1 MAFIIGLVQAKGGV
15 GRSTVATNLAGE
27 LARANSVVLID
38 CDMPQ
43 GTALAWANLRQRMT
57 NSERLSVDTATG
69 QRELVEKLETY
80 RDVADYII
88 LDGPPHLADMT
99 RAILILA
106 DFCLVPISA
115 SAAEL
120 WATANLLLMIEE
132 AREYRPARPVDARIV
147 WTRFRAH
154 TRLAQELREMVGAGI
169 TYESLESTL
178 GYRVAYPD
186 ALGQGLTA
194 AELTDAYARH
204 EIVALVTE
212 IKQVIGVTG

>member
-27 LARANSVVLID
+27 LARTNNVVLVD

-43 GTALAWANLRQRMT
+43 GTALAWANLRQRLRHNGGLRIDM
-57 NSERLSVDTATG
+57 ATG
-69 QRELVEKLETY
+69 QRELGEKIARY
-80 RDVADYII
+80 RNDADYII

-99 RAILILA
+99 RAILVLS
-106 DFCLVPISA
+106 DLCLVPISA

-120 WATANLLLMIEE
+120 WATANLLLLIEE
-132 AREYRPARPVDARIV
+132 AREFRPVNARIV

-154 TRLAQELREMVGAGI
+154 TRLAQELSEMVSAGI
-169 TYESLESTL
+169 TYASLESTL

-194 AELTDAYARH
+194 AELSDSYARH
-204 EIVALVTE
+204 EIDALVTE
-212 IKQVIGVTG
+212 VKRVIGVTD